1 MIVRLRNEEQ
11 RREVLEKKKN
21 FKERKEKI
29 KEDWTWKKKKMRW
42 IGGSSMKREERRE
55 KSIER

>member
-21 FKERKEKI
+21 FKERKERI
-29 KEDWTWKKKKMRW
+29 KEDWTWKKKDEMDWRKQ
-42 IGGSSMKREERRE
+42 
-55 KSIER
+55 